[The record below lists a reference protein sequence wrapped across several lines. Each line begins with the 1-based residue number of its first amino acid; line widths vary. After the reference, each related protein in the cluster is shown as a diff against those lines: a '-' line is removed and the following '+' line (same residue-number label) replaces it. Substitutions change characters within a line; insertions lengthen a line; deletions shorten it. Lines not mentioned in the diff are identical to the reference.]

1 MLQPTP
7 GSPRDLLGVGCWW
20 FFMFGRHIHKWLLYL
35 FHKGFPERYM
45 YVCIHYVYIHTFF
58 KKWRHVLG
66 TSSKFP
72 HCWCQKFS
80 PKKAKGGLCSPWRP
94 YWQWTTP
101 GIRWRWMTP
110 PPPQTR
116 DFTAEHLEFPTLQ
129 KDGGSRPTLWVLFG
143 EFWRYIKMIWM

>member
-72 HCWCQKFS
+72 HCWCQNS
-80 PKKAKGGLCSPWRP
+80 LQKKRRRIMLSMAVLLAMDHSRN
-94 YWQWTTP
+94 Q
-101 GIRWRWMTP
+101 MEVNDP
-110 PPPQTR
+110 PPPKLGTSQR
-116 DFTAEHLEFPTLQ
+116 NIWSFQLS
-129 KDGGSRPTLWVLFG
+129 K
-143 EFWRYIKMIWM
+143 KMVGQDQLCGYCLVNFEGI

>member
-72 HCWCQKFS
+72 HCWCQNS
-80 PKKAKGGLCSPWRP
+80 LQKKRRRIMLSMAALLAMDHSRN
-94 YWQWTTP
+94 Q
-101 GIRWRWMTP
+101 MEVND